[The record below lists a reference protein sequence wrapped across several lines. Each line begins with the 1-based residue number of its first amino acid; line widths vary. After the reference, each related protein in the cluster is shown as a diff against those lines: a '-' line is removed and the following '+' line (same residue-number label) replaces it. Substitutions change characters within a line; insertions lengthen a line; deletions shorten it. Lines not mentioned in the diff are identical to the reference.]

1 MEETVAVLGP
11 KGTFCDRA
19 LWQAQEKTGQ
29 AVKALYCPSIEAVFD
44 AVGRDCDSGIVPVE
58 NTLDGYVQATLDKL
72 LETKASIVGEVYVP
86 VQFSLVGNVKKKE
99 EIKRLYVQFKTKG
112 QCTKLLAELPGV
124 PLVLTE
130 SNMESFHK
138 AEEGIAG
145 EAAIVPQHMCAKSRC
160 PWKLENVTDAK
171 NNFTRFFMLDDRPAH
186 EQDLTH
192 GESKMALYVVDAADK
207 PGTLF
212 EILKAFTE
220 NNINLAALMSRP
232 TKKDMGTYNFYLE
245 LELESRQREVLA
257 RTIETL
263 KKQFTIKVLG
273 AYTQI

>member
-1 MEETVAVLGP
+1 MFRQNAMRMSIRPMDGMSVIVSGQVGLYSEGGSYQITCDSMRPDGIGTLYQQFEALKNRLAAEGLFDEEHKRRLPYRPKKIAVVTSETGAVLHDI
-11 KGTFCDRA
+11 CMVSRA
-19 LWQAQEKTGQ
+19 
-29 AVKALYCPSIEAVFD
+29 
-44 AVGRDCDSGIVPVE
+44 RD
-58 NTLDGYVQATLDKL
+58 
-72 LETKASIVGEVYVP
+72 
-86 VQFSLVGNVKKKE
+86 
-99 EIKRLYVQFKTKG
+99 
-112 QCTKLLAELPGV
+112 PGV

-160 PWKLENVTDAK
+160 AWKLENVTDAK

-212 EILKAFTE
+212 EILKAFAE